1 MTEPPPPKRQ
11 KKQKKKDGPLR
22 EDDPFFTA
30 DAMTIERFTTMDS
43 SGRTITKEV
52 TVPVFV
58 LKEQQKKESTPVS
71 VQEDQT
77 DCAGGPYDNVDD
89 EEYGRPT
96 GTRMVRL
103 CINTGNII

>member
-1 MTEPPPPKRQ
+1 
-11 KKQKKKDGPLR
+11 
-22 EDDPFFTA
+22 
-30 DAMTIERFTTMDS
+30 
-43 SGRTITKEV
+43 
-52 TVPVFV
+52 VFV
-58 LKEQQKKESTPVS
+58 LKEKQKKESTPVS

-77 DCAGGPYDNVDD
+77 DFAGGPYDNVDD